1 METGKSNLREE
12 VGVIVSIGLFVGVI
26 LMSLIIL
33 DGIGYAIA
41 NHVKPLQKIY
51 CKRGWHC
58 HMKDYET
65 TGFDGASLHCRCKW
79 CGYEGLVD
87 SQGNLF

>member
-1 METGKSNLREE
+1 
-12 VGVIVSIGLFVGVI
+12 
-26 LMSLIIL
+26 MSLIIL

-41 NHVKPLQKIY
+41 NDVKPLQKIY

>member
-1 METGKSNLREE
+1 M
-12 VGVIVSIGLFVGVI
+12 SIGLFVGVI

-33 DGIGYAIA
+33 YGIGYTIA

>member
-1 METGKSNLREE
+1 
-12 VGVIVSIGLFVGVI
+12 
-26 LMSLIIL
+26 MSLIIL

-41 NHVKPLQKIY
+41 NHVKPLQKI
-51 CKRGWHC
+51 
-58 HMKDYET
+58 YET

>member
-1 METGKSNLREE
+1 M
-12 VGVIVSIGLFVGVI
+12 SIGLFVGVI
-26 LMSLIIL
+26 LMSLIVL

-58 HMKDYET
+58 HMKDYEA

>member
-1 METGKSNLREE
+1 M
-12 VGVIVSIGLFVGVI
+12 SIGLFVGVI

-41 NHVKPLQKIY
+41 NHAKPLQKIY

>member
-1 METGKSNLREE
+1 M
-12 VGVIVSIGLFVGVI
+12 SIGLFVGVI

-33 DGIGYAIA
+33 DRIGYAIA

-65 TGFDGASLHCRCKW
+65 TGFDGASLHCRFKW